1 MNGKLFLEVDSMRK
15 KFLSVVLVST
25 MAASLLAGCG
35 GDDKETKKAENKTT
49 TKSTEAGTTG
59 NGETAAP
66 AGDAK
71 IEAPSTEG
79 WDASKKIY
87 AYSWDD
93 DFSKKLGVVLDKF
106 PEYKDYVE
114 FVTLGVSGTGDEYKQ
129 GIKDALEGDKYPT
142 FIPADND
149 VAKYFSEDDGITMN
163 LYDLGITDDM
173 LANSY
178 DFAKQYGKFGDQL
191 KCMTWQGCPGSVFY
205 RRDIAKK
212 VLGTDDPAK
221 VQEAMSDWDKFFET
235 ADKLKEAGYKIVSGP
250 DDVKYAI
257 WDSQTQ
263 PWVNVADDGSETLQL
278 DDAVKSY
285 FETGKKLY
293 DGGYTNNTTLWSQDG
308 AWAAGQKSDSNV
320 FCYFCCPWMVGVMTG
335 NGATEGDWGAIT
347 GPTSYHWGGTY
358 VSVGKD
364 TNNKELAAFL
374 LYELTCDPDIAV
386 EITNKTGDFCNNK
399 AANDRLINGEL
410 ADDNAAMKFLGGQNP
425 IEAWAAAAEGISQA
439 NVTYA
444 DASIK
449 AFIDEAANAYN
460 AGEIKTVD
468 EAIEHVEKKCDS
480 DLHIGK

>member
-1 MNGKLFLEVDSMRK
+1 MRK

-35 GDDKETKKAENKTT
+35 GKDDETKKANNDT
-49 TKSTEAGTTG
+49 TKKTEETGTKG
-59 NGETAAP
+59 GEDTTAAP

-71 IEAPSTEG
+71 IEAPSTDG
-79 WDASKKIY
+79 WDDSKKIY

-114 FVTLGVSGTGDEYKQ
+114 FVTLGVSGTSDEYKQ
-129 GIKDALEGDKYPT
+129 GIKDALGGDKYPT

-149 VAKYFSEDDGITMN
+149 VAKYFSEDDSITM
-163 LYDLGITDDM
+163 DLAELGFTEDM

-178 DFAKQYGKFGDQL
+178 DFAKQYGKFGDKL
-191 KCMTWQGCPGSVFY
+191 KCLTWQGCPGSVFY
-205 RRDIAKK
+205 RRDIAKE
-212 VLGTDDPAK
+212 VLGSDDPEK
-221 VQEAMSDWDKFFET
+221 VQEAMADWDKFFET
-235 ADKLKEAGYKIVSGP
+235 ADKLKAAGYKITSGP

-263 PWVNVADDGSETLQL
+263 PWVKVNDDGTENLQL
-278 DDAVKSY
+278 DDAVKDY

-293 DGGYTNNTTLWSQDG
+293 DGGYTNNTSLWSKDG
-308 AWAAGQKSDSNV
+308 AWAAGQKSDSKV
-320 FCYFCCPWMVGVMTG
+320 FCYFCCPWMVGVMQS
-335 NGATEGDWGAIT
+335 NGATDGDWGAIT

-399 AANDRLINGEL
+399 AANERLTTGGEL
-410 ADDNAAMKFLGGQNP
+410 AADNAAMKFLGGQNP
-425 IEAWAAAAEGISQA
+425 IEAWAKAAEGISQA

-449 AFIDEAANAYN
+449 AFIDDAAKSYN
-460 AGEIKTVD
+460 AGELKSVD
-468 EAIEHVEKKCDS
+468 EAVEFVEKKCDS
-480 DLHIGK
+480 DLHISK